1 ASGRAEAELEAVRI
15 RYLGRKGSLTQVVRG
30 LATVPPAERPALGA
44 LVNQAKEAVE
54 AAVAAAGERLAAERL
69 ARSLAHER
77 IDVTLPGRRR
87 PRGHA
92 HPLRL
97 IEDEI
102 VDLFVGMGFR
112 VAEGPEI
119 EDDYH
124 NFAALNFEPDHPAR
138 DAQDTLFVAS
148 GADVLLRTHTSPVQ
162 IRVMRA
168 AQPPLRVVVPGTV
181 YRRDD
186 LDPTH
191 SPMFQQVEG
200 FMVDERVSFAD
211 LKGVLVHFLRRLFG
225 PETGVRFRPSFFP
238 FTEPSAE
245 VDIACFRCA
254 PAGAADPACRIC
266 RGRRWLEVLG
276 AGMIHPN
283 VLRAVG
289 PGAPGLAA
297 GQRVPVALPGA
308 RLPGGRETGV
318 AAFGGI
324 ESAGLLCSEAELE
337 LGDDAGQV
345 LLLPHDATPGAP
357 LVELAGV
364 ADTVL

>member
-1 ASGRAEAELEAVRI
+1 MEEELARLREAALAEIASCGTEGELEAVRV
-15 RYLGRKGSLTQVVRG
+15 RYLGRKGLLTQAVRG
-30 LATVPPAERPALGA
+30 LGAVAPAERPALGA
-44 LVNQAKEAVE
+44 LVNQAKDAVE
-54 AAVAAAGERLAAERL
+54 AAIAAADARLATERLSHR
-69 ARSLAHER
+69 LAHER

-112 VAEGPEI
+112 VAEGPEV

-138 DAQDTLFVAS
+138 DAQDTLFVAGGS
-148 GADVLLRTHTSPVQ
+148 DLLLRTHTSPVQ

-168 AQPPLRVVVPGTV
+168 AKPPLRVVVPGTV

-200 FMVDERVSFAD
+200 FMVDEEVSFAD

-245 VDIACFRCA
+245 ADIACFRCA
-254 PAGAADPACRIC
+254 PMGPADPACRIC

-289 PGAPGLAA
+289 YDPEKVQGF
-297 GQRVPVALPGA
+297 
-308 RLPGGRETGV
+308 
-318 AAFGGI
+318 AFGLGTDRIAILRYGI
-324 ESAGLLCSEAELE
+324 EDLRLFYENDLRF
-337 LGDDAGQV
+337 
-345 LLLPHDATPGAP
+345 
-357 LVELAGV
+357 LAQFPS
-364 ADTVL
+364 